1 MDNILKRRS
10 YRKFSDEPIED
21 NLIIDII
28 RAGMQAPSSFD
39 QRPWHFLV
47 IRNLKLLNTLATIT
61 PYSMCIK
68 NSSVAI
74 IPCYKIDEVK
84 ISDFVICDMSACVE
98 NMLIKITDLNLGGV
112 WIGIAPNEENIKK
125 VQKTL
130 KLELNIIPFC
140 IIPLGYPKVTKEYE
154 DRFDRKR
161 ITFIN

>member
-39 QRPWHFLV
+39 QRPWQFLV
-47 IRNLKLLNTLATIT
+47 IRNSELLNTLSTIT

-74 IPCYKIDEVK
+74 IPYYKNDKVK
-84 ISDFVICDMSACVE
+84 ISEFVICDMSACVE
-98 NMLIKITDLNLGGV
+98 NILLKITDLSLGGV
-112 WIGIAPNEENIKK
+112 WIGIAPNEKNIKE
-125 VQKTL
+125 VQKVL
-130 KLELNIIPFC
+130 NLNLNIIPFC
-140 IIPLGYPKVTKEYE
+140 IIPLGYPKVIKEYE
-154 DRFDRKR
+154 DRFDKKR